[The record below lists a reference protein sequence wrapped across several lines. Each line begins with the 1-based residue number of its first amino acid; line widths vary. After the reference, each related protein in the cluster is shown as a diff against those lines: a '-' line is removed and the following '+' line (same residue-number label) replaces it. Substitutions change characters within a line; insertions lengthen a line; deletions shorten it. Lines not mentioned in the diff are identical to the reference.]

1 MSYIKRI
8 RAFGENVILNDD
20 EILKILRKME
30 HSHLCHGIVLNP
42 EK

>member
-1 MSYIKRI
+1 MKRV
-8 RAFGENVILNDD
+8 RVFAENIILNDDD

-30 HSHLCHGIVLNP
+30 PSLLCHGIVLNP

>member
-1 MSYIKRI
+1 MKRV
-8 RAFGENVILNDD
+8 RVFGENVILNDDD

-30 HSHLCHGIVLNP
+30 PSLLCHGIVLNP